1 MEHSRIAAAHS
12 NHNHQAAPIFYGC
25 IYGVLLTYYT
35 SQNSIRHSSSLIPL
49 TETAF
54 LAKRHHITT
63 RPFSQLKAFLCLILS
78 FPPLSSQCSPL
89 LPQLFMKVK
98 CHFIHLALSSAATLR
113 PSKQPSS
120 TLVLSFCRIFLSS
133 NLHPANEIFHS
144 GLQLTVFPVHSL
156 SPSPRLH

>member
-12 NHNHQAAPIFYGC
+12 TITKLLPYFMDVFMVFYSH
-25 IYGVLLTYYT
+25 T
-35 SQNSIRHSSSLIPL
+35 IRLRTAYDTPVSLYPL

-54 LAKRHHITT
+54 LANRHHITT
-63 RPFSQLKAFLCLILS
+63 HPFSQLKAFLCLILS
-78 FPPLSSQCSPL
+78 FPPLSSQRPPL

-120 TLVLSFCRIFLSS
+120 ALVLSFCRLFLSS
-133 NLHPANEIFHS
+133 NRHPANHIFRS

-156 SPSPRLH
+156 SLSPRLH